1 MIKKLFLSL
10 VIPNNF
16 CYIAVRQASTEM
28 SMQPIPNITRFDGLI
43 RILGQNRGPMTLQG
57 TNSYLIGTSQK

>member
-1 MIKKLFLSL
+1 MIKKIFLSF
-10 VIPNNF
+10 VFPNNF
-16 CYIAVRQASTEM
+16 CFIAVRQLSMEIK
-28 SMQPIPNITRFDGLI
+28 MQPIPNITRFNGLI